1 MSNDVPVNETMN
13 DAVPEPAQEAVQL
26 EPVISAGA
34 QLTAWREERGW
45 TVEQVANQLN
55 LASRQIQAL
64 EEDNYAALPGMV
76 IVRGFIRSY
85 AKVLRV
91 DPAPILAAI
100 KEDKAEP
107 AILPPE
113 RSPLSASFSETKLL
127 SSNSRG
133 LNSKVVLG
141 GGILVALG
149 LLAYAGQHMGWL
161 SHSTLSSPAKVE
173 EKLAP
178 IELSETPAGAV
189 VEVPP
194 PIEITETS
202 VAENKPAEAKPVE
215 AAKPAAEPAA
225 VAAKPVAPATTAP
238 VSAAPAAP
246 AAVAATTPAAPA
258 ATPVA
263 KPAPAAAVAK
273 PVVPVDSKNA
283 LAINVREDS
292 WVEIKGADNNVL
304 LSRLLKAGSSEAV
317 AVTGPVSVVIGN
329 AAGVDVTL
337 RGAPVDVVTGNSSN
351 VARLNLK

>member
-1 MSNDVPVNETMN
+1 MNNDVPVNEAMS
-13 DAVPEPAQEAVQL
+13 DAAPEPVQEAEKP
-26 EPVISAGA
+26 EPVVSAGA
-34 QLTAWREERGW
+34 QLTALRQERGW

-85 AKVLRV
+85 SKVLRV
-91 DPAPILAAI
+91 DPAPILAGI
-100 KEDKAEP
+100 KDDTVAP

-127 SSNSRG
+127 SSNQHG
-133 LNSKVVLG
+133 LRSKAVLG
-141 GGILVALG
+141 GGILVVLA

-161 SHSTLSSPAKVE
+161 SHGPAGSTAKVE

-178 IELSETPAGAV
+178 IELSDAAPEAV
-189 VEVPP
+189 VETPP
-194 PIEITETS
+194 PVEVIEAT
-202 VAENKPAEAKPVE
+202 EAKPVE
-215 AAKPAAEPAA
+215 VKPAEVAKPVVEAVAPAAKPAAPVSAAAA
-225 VAAKPVAPATTAP
+225 VPA
-238 VSAAPAAP
+238 AAPAAP
-246 AAVAATTPAAPA
+246 AA
-258 ATPVA
+258 
-263 KPAPAAAVAK
+263 KPAAVAVVAPK

-292 WVEIKGADNNVL
+292 WVEIKGADNSVI

>member
-1 MSNDVPVNETMN
+1 MSNDVPVNEVMD
-13 DAVPEPAQEAVQL
+13 DAAPEPVPATEKP

-34 QLTAWREERGW
+34 QLAALRQERGW

-85 AKVLRV
+85 SKVLRV
-91 DPAPILAAI
+91 DPAPILAGI
-100 KEDKAEP
+100 KDDTVAP

-127 SSNSRG
+127 SSNQRG
-133 LNSKVVLG
+133 LRLKAVLG
-141 GGILVALG
+141 GGILVVLG

-161 SHSTLSSPAKVE
+161 SHGPAGSPAKVE

-178 IELSETPAGAV
+178 IELSDAAPQAV
-189 VEVPP
+189 VETAPP
-194 PIEITETS
+194 LEVLEVTETKTPE
-202 VAENKPAEAKPVE
+202 VKPAETAKPVAE
-215 AAKPAAEPAA
+215 TVAAAAKPAVP
-225 VAAKPVAPATTAP
+225 APASVAT
-238 VSAAPAAP
+238 AAPAVAP
-246 AAVAATTPAAPA
+246 L
-258 ATPVA
+258 TPVA
-263 KPAPAAAVAK
+263 KPAAVAAPK

-292 WVEIKGADNNVL
+292 WVEIKGADNSVI

>member
-1 MSNDVPVNETMN
+1 MSNDVPVNEALN
-13 DAVPEPAQEAVQL
+13 DAVPEAAPETEKR
-26 EPVISAGA
+26 EPVISAGV
-34 QLTAWREERGW
+34 QLAALREERGW

-55 LASRQIQAL
+55 LASRQILAL

-91 DPAPILAAI
+91 DPAPILAGI
-100 KEDKAEP
+100 KDDTAAP
-107 AILPPE
+107 AVLPPE

-127 SSNSRG
+127 ASNSRG
-133 LNSKVVLG
+133 LNSKMVLG
-141 GGILVALG
+141 GGILVVLG
-149 LLAYAGQHMGWL
+149 ALAYAGQHMGWL
-161 SHSTLSSPAKVE
+161 SHSTSGSPAKVE

-178 IELSETPAGAV
+178 IELSDAPAAAV

-194 PIEITETS
+194 PIEITEAGPTES
-202 VAENKPAEAKPVE
+202 KPAEVKPTE
-215 AAKPAAEPAA
+215 AAKPAAEA
-225 VAAKPVAPATTAP
+225 VAAK
-238 VSAAPAAP
+238 SAAPAVA
-246 AAVAATTPAAPA
+246 AATTAAPVTPAAAPA
-258 ATPVA
+258 AKPTPVA
-263 KPAPAAAVAK
+263 AVVK

-292 WVEIKGADNNVL
+292 WVEIKGADNSVL

>member
-34 QLTAWREERGW
+34 QLTALREERGW

-263 KPAPAAAVAK
+263 KP
-273 PVVPVDSKNA
+273 VVPVDSKNA

>member
-1 MSNDVPVNETMN
+1 MSNDVPVNEEMN
-13 DAVPEPAQEAVQL
+13 DATPEPVQEAEQL
-26 EPVISAGA
+26 EPLVSAGA
-34 QLTAWREERGW
+34 QLAALRQERGW

-85 AKVLRV
+85 SKVLRV

-100 KEDKAEP
+100 KDDTVAP

-127 SSNSRG
+127 SSNQRG
-133 LNSKVVLG
+133 LRSKAVLG
-141 GGILVALG
+141 GGILVVLG
-149 LLAYAGQHMGWL
+149 VLAYAGQHMGWL
-161 SHSTLSSPAKVE
+161 SHGSTDSRAKVE

-178 IELSETPAGAV
+178 IELSDAAPQAV
-189 VEVPP
+189 VETPP
-194 PIEITETS
+194 PVEVLEVTETKPTE
-202 VAENKPAEAKPVE
+202 VKPAE
-215 AAKPAAEPAA
+215 AAKPAVEAVAAAKPAAPVPAA
-225 VAAKPVAPATTAP
+225 VAAAP
-238 VSAAPAAP
+238 VSTPVTAPAPAAKP
-246 AAVAATTPAAPA
+246 AAVAAAP
-258 ATPVA
+258 
-263 KPAPAAAVAK
+263 K

-292 WVEIKGADNNVL
+292 WVEIKGADNSVI
-304 LSRLLKAGSSEAV
+304 LSRLLKAGSNEAV

>member
-13 DAVPEPAQEAVQL
+13 DAVPEPAQEAVQP

-34 QLTAWREERGW
+34 QLSALREERGW

-85 AKVLRV
+85 SKVLRV

-100 KEDKAEP
+100 KDDTVAP
-107 AILPPE
+107 AVLPPE

-141 GGILVALG
+141 GGILVVLG
-149 LLAYAGQHMGWL
+149 LLAYTGQHMGWL
-161 SHSTLSSPAKVE
+161 SHSTLGSPAKVE

-178 IELSETPAGAV
+178 IELSDTPAGAI

-202 VAENKPAEAKPVE
+202 VAESKPAEVKPVE
-215 AAKPAAEPAA
+215 AAKPAAEPVA
-225 VAAKPVAPATTAP
+225 VTAKPAATATAAP

-246 AAVAATTPAAPA
+246 AA
-258 ATPVA
+258 TPVV
-263 KPAPAAAVAK
+263 KPASVAAVAK

-337 RGAPVDVVTGNSSN
+337 RGAPVDVMTGNSSN

>member
-13 DAVPEPAQEAVQL
+13 DAVPEPAQEAEQL

-34 QLTAWREERGW
+34 QLTALREQRGW

-85 AKVLRV
+85 SKVLRV

-100 KEDKAEP
+100 KDDTVAP
-107 AILPPE
+107 VVLPPE
-113 RSPLSASFSETKLL
+113 RSPLSASFSEAKLL

-141 GGILVALG
+141 GGILVVLG

-161 SHSTLSSPAKVE
+161 SHSTLGTPAKVE

-178 IELSETPAGAV
+178 IELSDTPAGAV
-189 VEVPP
+189 AEVPP
-194 PIEITETS
+194 PIEITEAS
-202 VAENKPAEAKPVE
+202 VAESKPSEVKPAEAV
-215 AAKPAAEPAA
+215 KPAAEPVVA
-225 VAAKPVAPATTAP
+225 AAKPTVSATTATAGVAQAAPAT
-238 VSAAPAAP
+238 AAP
-246 AAVAATTPAAPA
+246 ATTPAA
-258 ATPVA
+258 
-263 KPAPAAAVAK
+263 KPAPVTAEAK
-273 PVVPVDSKNA
+273 PSALVDGKNA
-283 LAINVREDS
+283 LVISVREDS
-292 WVEIKGADNNVL
+292 WVEIKNADNGVL
-304 LSRLLKAGSSEAV
+304 LSRLLKAGSAEAV
-317 AVTGPVSVVIGN
+317 VVTGPVSVVIGN

-337 RGAPVDVVTGNSSN
+337 RGAPVDVVTGNGSN

>member
-13 DAVPEPAQEAVQL
+13 DAVPEPAQEAVQP
-26 EPVISAGA
+26 EPVISAGT
-34 QLTAWREERGW
+34 QLVALREERGW

-141 GGILVALG
+141 GGILVVLG
-149 LLAYAGQHMGWL
+149 LLAYAGQHMGWV
-161 SHSTLSSPAKVE
+161 SHSTLGSPAKVE

-178 IELSETPAGAV
+178 IELSDTPAGAV

-202 VAENKPAEAKPVE
+202 VAESKPAEVKPVE
-215 AAKPAAEPAA
+215 AAKPAAEPVA
-225 VAAKPVAPATTAP
+225 VAAKPAAPAATAP
-238 VSAAPAAP
+238 VSAAP

-258 ATPVA
+258 ATPVV
-263 KPAPAAAVAK
+263 KPAPVAAVAK